1 MTALV
6 GVASDYGNLALSW
19 TPENKL
25 DQKFKFINR
34 TVLIVMLAI
43 GITLSAIDVPEEER
57 RARPVISERIA
68 QFIIEKEKVKIKK
81 EAPKPEARQDIKKK
95 LKEKPKPKKPVTKK
109 QKQARNVAEKSGML
123 ALKEELSGLMDTSEV
138 SSMLAKN
145 LSRPPSVSPG
155 AATFDREQLFAS
167 AENDSGGISSDQY
180 VSEISSTQL
189 SDYQI
194 AKVKQT
200 LGSST
205 GSGKGAARKENSRTR
220 EDIAIVFD
228 QNKSAL
234 YSSYKRARRKNP
246 GLKGKIV
253 LEITIA
259 PNGKVTKVK
268 IISSELNDAKLEKRI
283 VARIKTFDFGE
294 KKVKTMTVTYPIEFL
309 PS

>member
-1 MTALV
+1 
-6 GVASDYGNLALSW
+6 
-19 TPENKL
+19 
-25 DQKFKFINR
+25 
-34 TVLIVMLAI
+34 
-43 GITLSAIDVPEEER
+43 
-57 RARPVISERIA
+57 
-68 QFIIEKEKVKIKK
+68 
-81 EAPKPEARQDIKKK
+81 
-95 LKEKPKPKKPVTKK
+95 
-109 QKQARNVAEKSGML
+109 L

>member
-25 DQKFKFINR
+25 DHKFRII
-34 TVLIVMLAI
+34 TWIVLILMLATGFI
-43 GITLSAIDVPEEER
+43 LSVIDVPKEER
-57 RARPVISERIA
+57 RAQSVVPERIA
-68 QFIIEKEKVKIKK
+68 QFIIEKEKVKK
-81 EAPKPEARQDIKKK
+81 EVPKPEPEQVTKKR
-95 LKEKPKPKKPVTKK
+95 LREKPKSKKPVTKK
-109 QKQARNVAEKSGML
+109 QKQARNIAEKSGLL
-123 ALKEELSGLMDTSEV
+123 ALKEELSGLLETSEM
-138 SSMLAKN
+138 SLMLAKN
-145 LSRPPSVSPG
+145 LSRPPSVLPG

-180 VSEISSTQL
+180 ASEISSIQL
-189 SDYQI
+189 SDYKI

-205 GSGKGAARKENSRTR
+205 GSRKGGARKENARTR

-228 QNKSAL
+228 QHKSGL
-234 YSSYKRARRKNP
+234 YSSYNRARRKNP

-268 IISSELNDAKLEKRI
+268 IISSELNDVKLEKRI
-283 VARIKTFDFGE
+283 VARIKAFDFGV
-294 KKVKTMTVTYPIEFL
+294 KKVETMTVIYPIEFL